1 MATSVKTRVGH
12 DEDLYAW
19 TQEQAAMLRA
29 RQAEGLD
36 WDNLAE
42 EIQAV
47 GGSDRRELKNRLRII
62 LLHLLKWQGQP
73 ARRGASWR
81 KTLRTQRFH
90 IRDLLEDSPS
100 LRRHVP
106 VLMSEAYPD
115 AVKLAVDETGLP
127 LDRFPVECPYAPEEV
142 LAEDHLPDASF

>member
-47 GGSDRRELKNRLRII
+47 GGSDRRELKSRLRII

-73 ARRGASWR
+73 AGEAQAGARLSA
-81 KTLRTQRFH
+81 
-90 IRDLLEDSPS
+90 PS
-100 LRRHVP
+100 GF
-106 VLMSEAYPD
+106 
-115 AVKLAVDETGLP
+115 T
-127 LDRFPVECPYAPEEV
+127 
-142 LAEDHLPDASF
+142 